1 MYLDDLAVAEP
12 GLEVPADASGG
23 GPDACGLR
31 TYEGVETGF
40 DDPVVDGAQR
50 LRERSE
56 FRAGRSVVHGVYLF
70 QHVLRGADPV
80 VSAPWDQRS
89 ADGRR

>member
-1 MYLDDLAVAEP
+1 
-12 GLEVPADASGG
+12 
-23 GPDACGLR
+23 
-31 TYEGVETGF
+31 
-40 DDPVVDGAQR
+40 VVDGAQR

-80 VSAPWDQRS
+80 VSVRWDQRS